1 MRADDVKEHTRSHSD
16 SACCI
21 VGRPAMTHNTTL
33 ATVTRAQR
41 VSDET
46 SGGVTVP
53 GSPVSLERCRFFF
66 FFNLTRLH
74 FNLRFG
80 IGKQRRAAGAL
91 YGRDERDGGES
102 RVTSGV
108 KKQLAACG
116 SYSGLTRPP
125 SKQRR
130 SDSSPLVSQET
141 RRRSPAESPAGKM
154 KHRRRLV

>member
-1 MRADDVKEHTRSHSD
+1 MKEHTRSHSD

-21 VGRPAMTHNTTL
+21 VGRLAMTHNTTL

-46 SGGVTVP
+46 SGGCVSFTVQ
-53 GSPVSLERCRFFF
+53 VFF

-80 IGKQRRAAGAL
+80 ISKQRRAAGAL
-91 YGRDERDGGES
+91 YGRDERDGEES

-116 SYSGLTRPP
+116 SYSGITRPP